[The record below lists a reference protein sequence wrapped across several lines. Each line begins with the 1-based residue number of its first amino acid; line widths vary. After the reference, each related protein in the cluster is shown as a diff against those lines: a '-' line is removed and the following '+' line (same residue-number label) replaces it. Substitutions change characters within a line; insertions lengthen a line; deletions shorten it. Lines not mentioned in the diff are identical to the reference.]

1 METRKGLT
9 NVFLFTQV
17 FIFFQI
23 AAKPLNYYFHEFH
36 LIGDLGANNLC
47 KFKVICLKNL

>member
-1 METRKGLT
+1 MFSYSLK
-9 NVFLFTQV
+9 FL
-17 FIFFQI
+17 FFQI
-23 AAKPLNYYFHEFH
+23 GAKPLNYYFHEFH